1 MRRAWHPRISPDEYF
16 AVIGTALHCHTRVRI
31 VLLVSLWLVA
41 QPGLAQEPDWQ
52 DYAALLTA
60 HVRSGERAGLD
71 LKLVDYAAVAADAHY
86 PAALSALASF
96 PLAQLDGPRERMAF
110 FINAYNLLAIKM
122 VVDHQPLASIKDVGN
137 LLWPVWK
144 RAAGRLDGRPVS
156 LDDIEHA
163 HLRRAGDP
171 RVHFAIVC
179 ASLSCPD
186 LRAEPY
192 RAAALESQLD
202 EQVTAFL
209 ANPGKGLR
217 VEGNT
222 VRVSKI
228 FAWFAADFAAPG
240 GIEKFIAGYRALAR
254 DAKVEATL
262 DYDWRL
268 NGRVDPSP

>member
-1 MRRAWHPRISPDEYF
+1 MISTAPYRHMRAQM
-16 AVIGTALHCHTRVRI
+16 T
-31 VLLVSLWLVA
+31 LLMSLWLFALAGV
-41 QPGLAQEPDWQ
+41 AQEPDWQ
-52 DYAALLTA
+52 DYAALLAA
-60 HVRSGERAGLD
+60 HVGPGERAGLT
-71 LKLVDYAAVAADAHY
+71 LNLVDYAALAADPHY
-86 PAALSALASF
+86 PPALAALASF
-96 PLAQLDGPRERMAF
+96 PLARLDGPRERIAV

-144 RAAGRLDGRPVS
+144 RVAGSVDGAAVS
-156 LDDIEHA
+156 LDDIEHDR
-163 HLRRAGDP
+163 LRRAGEP

-192 RAAALESQLD
+192 RAARLDAQLD
-202 EQVTAFL
+202 AQVTAFL

-217 VEGNT
+217 IAGNT

-228 FAWFAADFAAPG
+228 FEWFAADFDAAG
-240 GIEKFIAGYRALAR
+240 GVRQFIARYHDLPH
-254 DAKVEATL
+254 DAKIEPTL

-268 NGRVDPSP
+268 NGR

>member
-71 LKLVDYAAVAADAHY
+71 LKLVDYAAVAADALY
-86 PAALSALASF
+86 PAALAALASF

-144 RAAGRLDGRPVS
+144 REAGRRDGAPVS

-163 HLRRAGDP
+163 RLRRAGDP

-192 RAAALESQLD
+192 RTASLESQLD
-202 EQVTAFL
+202 EQVTGFL

-217 VEGNT
+217 IEANT
-222 VRVSKI
+222 VRGSKI
-228 FAWFAADFAAPG
+228 FAWFAADFAAQG
-240 GIEKFIAGYRALAR
+240 GIEKFIARYRALPR

-262 DYDWRL
+262 DYEWRL
-268 NGRVDPSP
+268 NGR